1 MRHASAAPIFM
12 NYRHAFHAGN
22 FADVFKHALLSVA
35 LQCLV
40 LKNKPLFVLDTH
52 AGAGGY
58 DLAGPSASRTGEWR
72 QGIARVLA
80 APQPPQALSRYI
92 EMVRQFD
99 RKVGGRSGDF
109 RFYPGSPRIVRALM
123 RLQGDR
129 LVACELHHQ
138 DALALKREFAGDPLV
153 EVKNLDGYAAIKSML
168 PPPERRGL
176 ILIDPPFEEKK
187 EFARLQ
193 RGLKH
198 AQQRF
203 ATGCM
208 MAWYPIKDQ
217 PAVEALHDYLAGSG
231 LKRVLVAEI
240 EVAPAASEGGLS
252 KCGVAIANAPWPIEQ
267 DLDAVLP
274 WLAQVMGQGKG
285 RAQWRWLTK
294 DAPSS

>member
-1 MRHASAAPIFM
+1 MRHASVPPPPM

-22 FADVFKHALLSVA
+22 FADVFKHALLSMA
-35 LQCLV
+35 LQCLL

-58 DLAGPSASRTGEWR
+58 DLAGPSAGRTKEWQ

-80 APQPPQALSRYI
+80 APAVPAALSRYI
-92 EMVRQFD
+92 ETVRGFD
-99 RKVGGRSGDF
+99 RKLGGHTGDF

-123 RLQGDR
+123 RLSGDR
-129 LVACELHHQ
+129 LAACELHHQ

-153 EVKNLDGYAAIKSML
+153 EVKNLDGYAAIKALL

-176 ILIDPPFEEKK
+176 VLIDPPFEDKK

-203 ATGCM
+203 ATGVLL
-208 MAWYPIKDQ
+208 AWYPAKDAI
-217 PAVEALHDYLAGSG
+217 AVAALHEWLAGSG
-231 LKRVLVAEI
+231 LHRVLVAEL
-240 EVAPAASEGGLS
+240 EVAPVGEGPLTR
-252 KCGVAIANAPWPIEQ
+252 CGVVLANAPWPIED
-267 DLDAVLP
+267 DLDRVLA
-274 WLAQVMGQGKG
+274 WLAQTMGQGKG
-285 RAQWRWLTK
+285 RGEWRWLAK
-294 DAPSS
+294 D